1 MTIDSW
7 FNQVGFTE
15 RNPTYGNY
23 EDGPQYN
30 TALDNNP
37 RYGENVRDWGGDR
50 VTDVNSEYRIASSI
64 SYQKQ

>member
-37 RYGENVRDWGGDR
+37 RYGENVRDWGGDL